1 MNHVKTSRVGG
12 PPPVAGK
19 NAPYEAHS
27 CAKDCQT
34 SKAFLH
40 PALARSTQA
49 ESLYI
54 WQLHRSARAPRCDQ
68 ESIPPIDHLYKGD
81 GFPGWP
87 HLQKAQIKN
96 DKEKHTN
103 TKKKTGHKHLFFLY
117 EEIAHLYFLSL
128 FGDFQYN

>member
-1 MNHVKTSRVGG
+1 MNLVPAEKSSLPVQGSTPTADIVCPYLTASRLKEQEDKTLRIQDTSGLHLYRVR
-12 PPPVAGK
+12 PSHSFTPSPPVAGK

-54 WQLHRSARAPRCDQ
+54 
-68 ESIPPIDHLYKGD
+68 
-81 GFPGWP
+81 
-87 HLQKAQIKN
+87 
-96 DKEKHTN
+96 
-103 TKKKTGHKHLFFLY
+103 
-117 EEIAHLYFLSL
+117 
-128 FGDFQYN
+128 